1 MQAHRVHGRH
11 IPVTFHRAFDL
22 VDDPREALQV
32 LRNQLALSAAQA
44 ARWLLMV
51 PARRQRL
58 CNLGVERI
66 LTSGQAKS
74 ALEGREVIAE
84 LERCAQELS
93 KAETANRTRVQVGRW
108 SPRPTPREPA
118 H

>member
-1 MQAHRVHGRH
+1 VDMPTTKHLVDWVAMQAHRVHGRH

-22 VDDPREALQV
+22 VDDPREAL
-32 LRNQLALSAAQA
+32 
-44 ARWLLMV
+44 
-51 PARRQRL
+51 QRL